1 MIGLRWVFPII
12 TGVLK
17 MAIIIVPAICKWV
30 NPPATASHLIKGEH
44 TSLKGDFPGNSRC
57 TCGNV
62 NLMITGYLMR
72 QEIL

>member
-1 MIGLRWVFPII
+1 MIGLIGVFPII

-44 TSLKGDFPGNSRC
+44 TSLKGDSPATADALAAMS
-57 TCGNV
+57 T
-62 NLMITGYLMR
+62 
-72 QEIL
+72 